1 MTRYGYRGEW
11 QTDDD
16 CMHGVCAAAGIW
28 LVGFNLYDKINNINF
43 MTGVVFVLGYSTY
56 FFELAGFADSN
67 AFKLGLGGTGVG
79 VCAFPHNLRPWA
91 DLRASRKC
99 SRSLVTSST
108 STQSTSSAGARC
120 SIQQCSQAPSCSS
133 SLDSLL
139 YRQAT
144 SRPDGEW
151 LHSCV
156 ILPPSHSSS
165 H

>member
-16 CMHGVCAAAGIW
+16 CMHGVCAAASIW
-28 LVGFNLYDKINNINF
+28 SAGFNLYDKHNIDL

-91 DLRASRKC
+91 YPRASWKC
-99 SRSLVTSST
+99 FRSLVTSST
-108 STQSTSSAGARC
+108 STR
-120 SIQQCSQAPSCSS
+120 
-133 SLDSLL
+133 
-139 YRQAT
+139 
-144 SRPDGEW
+144 
-151 LHSCV
+151 
-156 ILPPSHSSS
+156 
-165 H
+165 